1 MRKKRKLS
9 KHARP
14 YRPLLE
20 HLEDRRVLATFTEVG
35 SLLDIDLNVAN
46 EKLTVTAFPDGYLL
60 SLADSVW
67 TGTNTDFSSGSGT
80 SELAV
85 MGIDI
90 SDIPT
95 TLISIR
101 DSATGASVEF
111 ADSDSD
117 TKYVASVD
125 VRLDEPGASEVIFTG
140 TTEFLASAGIDIE
153 TTRNVRFDSGSAL
166 KTVDG
171 DISIVA
177 NMQDVATSGDFH
189 GVLVGLNS
197 TIATTGGHV
206 LVKGQSGGTS
216 NSGVLVYKGGVV
228 RTLTDGNITL
238 KGIGASE
245 SDSLGT
251 SINESSILAV
261 NGDITIHGTGGQQG
275 TSGTAH
281 GFVISNGAKVST
293 SGNGNI
299 TLEGQGGT
307 SSGDYNNG
315 VYITHSDTV
324 VSTESGA
331 LSING
336 TAGGSGASKGN
347 YGVHIGSSGDQD
359 GGATVFSN
367 TGIIRIKGHGG
378 SSSGGGNRGL
388 IVGESSTVAVVDGEI
403 QLIGQGGISQ
413 NPLSNSEKNR
423 GTEIDRGAVRATGS
437 GDIKISGLGGNTSNF
452 NSGVYIHGTSGQI
465 SVENGNLHIEGTG
478 GSTDDAGF
486 NDGVYVRNGATISS
500 AGDGSI
506 NIIGLGGQSSGPE
519 NRGIHIDDDVSITAT
534 GDGGLHINGT
544 GGLGSVSGTGVRIS
558 DSSSLTSATADIYI
572 EGHGKGDANSNNNYG
587 VSVRS
592 DALVSTTTGNIHVSG
607 TGGFTS
613 GDENTGIKIWHD
625 SIVTTVDGDISVIG
639 HSGGDVESL
648 TSGGGGS
655 YIGSRLTATG
665 NGNVLIEGTG
675 RATGTRSNGVVI
687 SGGNALVATDSG
699 TLRVD
704 GKGGESTDKWNR
716 GVGIWNGSK
725 VTTAT
730 GEIQINGIA
739 GGKHESFSN
748 RGVQIIHGQVEATAT
763 GNITIRGNGG
773 ISNGGGNVAVAVEGT
788 GAIRA
793 NIGDILVHGN
803 GGTMD
808 EGGSNHGIAIW
819 REGSIESI
827 GVGNVHL
834 IGVGARSDGGYNH
847 GIQIANV
854 DAGVSVTNGN
864 LHIEGTGGG
873 TDDAGFND
881 GVYVRNGATISSA
894 GDGSI
899 NIIGLGGQS
908 SGSGNRGIHIDDDV
922 SITATGDGGLH
933 INGTGGLGSVSGT
946 GVRISDSSSLTSA
959 TADIYIEGHGKGD
972 ANSNNNHGVNVRS
985 DALVST
991 TTGNIEI
998 NGIAGGKHESF
1009 SNRGVQII
1017 HGQLEATATGNI
1029 TIQGNGGISNGGD
1042 NVGVAFAGADSVKTK
1057 DGDIFVHGNA
1067 GTMREGGG
1075 NRGIGVWGRLE
1086 SSGIGNVHL
1095 IGVGAKSDGDYNH
1108 GVSMVNDIAGVS
1120 VTNGGIVIEGHGG
1133 GLGKNSH
1140 GNHGVVIRA
1149 AAQLNAS
1156 GSGDIHI
1163 NSHGG
1168 LSQGNYNVGFVSRNG
1183 ADIATNSGNITIQA
1197 FTGQGSAA
1205 PAAAIA
1211 DQGVE
1216 SAITTDSGKIS
1227 IRSDS
1232 IKLTQL
1238 STVETGQDGSVAI
1251 RPMTEGRTVELGVPD
1266 ITYSNLSLSNLSLS
1280 RVSTSHLQIGS
1291 SRTGEIS
1298 ITEPIILP
1306 SKTDVTITSPK
1317 AIQAMDGS
1325 LDTNGGSLVLSGNS
1339 TGHIKLLSHGTDL
1352 VSATTTLEAG
1362 THFAATINGTDVDTL
1377 YTQANLIG
1385 TVDISGAVLT
1395 INGGYTP
1402 SLGDVFTIINNDGD
1416 DSITGTFSDLPEG
1429 SHVSLNNVPLK
1440 ISYLGATGNDVT
1452 LTAVSIS
1459 PSIDPITDITIHE
1472 NDGLQSISLT
1482 GIAPGSTDNSPVRVT
1497 AESQNTLLVSTVET
1511 VYTSPQTTGLLKF
1524 QPVADMAGST
1534 VITVTVEDGGLDEDL
1549 STTADNAEAQVQFNV
1564 RVLEAHPWHNYNFP
1578 EDVNGDGQVTPV
1590 DALSI
1595 INEINQG
1602 GAGVLPESRNEI
1614 APPFYDVN
1622 KDGNLS
1628 PLDAL
1633 IVINHI
1639 NSEDYMMSIDVT
1651 FTNVSGHTLS
1661 EVEVGSVF
1669 YLTLSSTDLSEEN
1682 EGVFAAYADVYYDT
1696 TMVSAAGVA
1705 QFISPYVNGKHVDTA
1720 VAGILDEWGAFGGI
1734 EPPDSSRVVISS
1746 IPMRAERVGQALFGM
1761 DAADES
1767 PLHDPL
1773 LFGVMD
1779 AIPIDA
1785 VRFGSA
1791 TLDIVEAAEGEYLES
1806 VDSVFKDYD

>member
-413 NPLSNSEKNR
+413 NPLSNSENNR

-519 NRGIHIDDDVSITAT
+519 
-534 GDGGLHINGT
+534 
-544 GGLGSVSGTGVRIS
+544 
-558 DSSSLTSATADIYI
+558 
-572 EGHGKGDANSNNNYG
+572 
-587 VSVRS
+587 
-592 DALVSTTTGNIHVSG
+592 
-607 TGGFTS
+607 
-613 GDENTGIKIWHD
+613 
-625 SIVTTVDGDISVIG
+625 
-639 HSGGDVESL
+639 
-648 TSGGGGS
+648 
-655 YIGSRLTATG
+655 
-665 NGNVLIEGTG
+665 
-675 RATGTRSNGVVI
+675 
-687 SGGNALVATDSG
+687 
-699 TLRVD
+699 
-704 GKGGESTDKWNR
+704 
-716 GVGIWNGSK
+716 
-725 VTTAT
+725 
-730 GEIQINGIA
+730 
-739 GGKHESFSN
+739 
-748 RGVQIIHGQVEATAT
+748 
-763 GNITIRGNGG
+763 
-773 ISNGGGNVAVAVEGT
+773 
-788 GAIRA
+788 
-793 NIGDILVHGN
+793 
-803 GGTMD
+803 
-808 EGGSNHGIAIW
+808 
-819 REGSIESI
+819 
-827 GVGNVHL
+827 
-834 IGVGARSDGGYNH
+834 
-847 GIQIANV
+847 
-854 DAGVSVTNGN
+854 
-864 LHIEGTGGG
+864 
-873 TDDAGFND
+873 
-881 GVYVRNGATISSA
+881 
-894 GDGSI
+894 
-899 NIIGLGGQS
+899 
-908 SGSGNRGIHIDDDV
+908 NRGIHIDDDV

>member
-1 MRKKRKLS
+1 M
-9 KHARP
+9 
-14 YRPLLE
+14 
-20 HLEDRRVLATFTEVG
+20 LATFTEIG
-35 SLLDIDLNVAN
+35 SLLDIDLDIAN
-46 EKLTVTAFPDGYLL
+46 EKLTVTTLPDGYEL
-60 SLADSVW
+60 SL
-67 TGTNTDFSSGSGT
+67 TNTVWSGTGSNFASGSGRGT
-80 SELAV
+80 LIVAS
-85 MGIDI
+85 
-90 SDIPT
+90 SDIGLVPT

-413 NPLSNSEKNR
+413 NPLSNSENNR

-519 NRGIHIDDDVSITAT
+519 
-534 GDGGLHINGT
+534 
-544 GGLGSVSGTGVRIS
+544 
-558 DSSSLTSATADIYI
+558 
-572 EGHGKGDANSNNNYG
+572 
-587 VSVRS
+587 
-592 DALVSTTTGNIHVSG
+592 
-607 TGGFTS
+607 
-613 GDENTGIKIWHD
+613 
-625 SIVTTVDGDISVIG
+625 
-639 HSGGDVESL
+639 
-648 TSGGGGS
+648 
-655 YIGSRLTATG
+655 
-665 NGNVLIEGTG
+665 
-675 RATGTRSNGVVI
+675 
-687 SGGNALVATDSG
+687 
-699 TLRVD
+699 
-704 GKGGESTDKWNR
+704 
-716 GVGIWNGSK
+716 
-725 VTTAT
+725 
-730 GEIQINGIA
+730 
-739 GGKHESFSN
+739 
-748 RGVQIIHGQVEATAT
+748 
-763 GNITIRGNGG
+763 
-773 ISNGGGNVAVAVEGT
+773 
-788 GAIRA
+788 
-793 NIGDILVHGN
+793 
-803 GGTMD
+803 
-808 EGGSNHGIAIW
+808 
-819 REGSIESI
+819 
-827 GVGNVHL
+827 
-834 IGVGARSDGGYNH
+834 
-847 GIQIANV
+847 
-854 DAGVSVTNGN
+854 
-864 LHIEGTGGG
+864 
-873 TDDAGFND
+873 
-881 GVYVRNGATISSA
+881 
-894 GDGSI
+894 
-899 NIIGLGGQS
+899 
-908 SGSGNRGIHIDDDV
+908 NRGIHIDDDV

-1639 NSEDYMMSIDVT
+1639 NTEDYMMSIDVT